1 MKVGRGPVLN
11 DGALMV
17 AAAVEGFGLAHVME
31 DMVAAQVAGG
41 ALVRVLE
48 DWCDPFPGYY
58 LYYPSRRQP
67 TQAFSLF
74 LDAMRRGH
82 PDGGGQRAR
91 ARYHAR

>member
-1 MKVGRGPVLN
+1 VGHGPVLN

-31 DMVAAQVAGG
+31 DMVAAPVASG

-74 LDAMRRGH
+74 LDAMRRGQ
-82 PDGGGQRAR
+82 PDGRGPRAR
-91 ARYHAR
+91 ARSHAR